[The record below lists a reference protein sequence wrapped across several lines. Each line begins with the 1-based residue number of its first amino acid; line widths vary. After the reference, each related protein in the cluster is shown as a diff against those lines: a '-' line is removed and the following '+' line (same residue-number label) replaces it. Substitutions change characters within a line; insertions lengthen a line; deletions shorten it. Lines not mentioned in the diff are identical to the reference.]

1 MSFFKITQARYV
13 TSFAL
18 EGALVIGVL
27 YVLVQLNALLMPM
40 PIIPFETKGTFVS
53 LNGLVF
59 VGGFLVT
66 RRAVLGEA
74 ANLRRELVIL
84 GFVSILF
91 GLVALLGWFAY
102 SGSGAQLPALLIAEG
117 VVAVPATVAGW
128 RWIALRYQVLDGYR
142 ERILIVGTGETAKQV
157 ARLVS
162 EQLSG
167 DYRVV
172 AFADEE
178 ESLIGQVLAKGVRVM
193 TTFGEL
199 ERFST
204 GRVDR
209 IIVALE
215 EKRGKLPIRELM
227 HLRLSG
233 VEIEEATSFFER
245 ASGKLVVESMLPS
258 WLVYSEGFKA
268 SPVRR
273 VVKRASDVGT
283 SVLLLLLAAP
293 AMALTAIAIAI
304 DSGRPVLYRQRRMGR
319 NGVEFDMLKFRSM
332 VSNAEAMK
340 ASLAEQNEQAGP
352 VFKIKRD
359 PRITRLGRF
368 LRRYSIDELPQLV
381 NVLRGDM
388 TLVGPRPPV
397 PQEVALYEPWQRRRL
412 SVPPGLT
419 CLWQVSGRNEVA
431 FEDWMYLD
439 LQYID
444 HRSVG
449 QDINLLL
456 KTVPAVDSGRGSS

>member
-199 ERFST
+199 ERFSS

-332 VSNAEAMK
+332 VQD
-340 ASLAEQNEQAGP
+340 AEQKSGPTWAG
-352 VFKIKRD
+352 RDD
-359 PRITRLGRF
+359 PRVTRVGKLIRK
-368 LRRYSIDELPQLV
+368 LRIDELPQLI
-381 NVLRGDM
+381 NVLRGEM
-388 TLVGPRPPV
+388 SFVGPRPERRHFVQQLEKEIHYYSLRMSVRPGITGWAQV
-397 PQEVALYEPWQRRRL
+397 EYRYGSSVEDALEKLKY
-412 SVPPGLT
+412 
-419 CLWQVSGRNEVA
+419 
-431 FEDWMYLD
+431 D
-439 LQYID
+439 LFYIKNSNFLYD
-444 HRSVG
+444 VW
-449 QDINLLL
+449 ILI
-456 KTVPAVDSGRGSS
+456 KTVKVVLTTAGAR